1 MQPVARRGRFFVFEG
16 IEGAGKSTQM
26 EGVVARLTARG
37 HDCLRT
43 REPGGT
49 ELGRALRH
57 LLLDAPDPERSPVV
71 EALLMMADRADHL
84 ERVVKPALSAGRHV
98 LSDRYEDATFAYQ
111 GGGSGVPADLLAA
124 LSRVATGGLR
134 PDLVLWLDLP
144 VEVALA
150 RLAARGGRRDRFE
163 SEEKAFFERV
173 RGAYERR
180 AAAEPER
187 WWRLDARRAADE
199 LSDDIAERLS
209 GLCRAAETAD

>member
-1 MQPVARRGRFFVFEG
+1 MARRGRFFVFEG

-26 EGVVARLTARG
+26 EGVAARLSARG

-57 LLLDAPDPERSPVV
+57 LLLERPDPERPPVV

-84 ERVVKPALSAGRHV
+84 ERVVKPALAAGRHV

-111 GGGSGVPADLLAA
+111 GGGSGVPAELLQA
-124 LSRVATGGLR
+124 LSHVATGGLR
-134 PDLVLWLDLP
+134 PDLVIWLDLP
-144 VEVALA
+144 VEAAMERLA
-150 RLAARGGRRDRFE
+150 RRSESRDRFE

-173 RGAYERR
+173 RAAYRRR
-180 AAAEPER
+180 AEAEPGR
-187 WWRLDARRAADE
+187 WWLLDAGRDADS
-199 LSDDIAERLS
+199 LSDEIADRLAA
-209 GLCRAAETAD
+209 LCAATEVAP